1 MRQKTKKT
9 DGWVRARRVV
19 IAMVL
24 VPVLQ
29 LMADKPLA
37 WSAEPPDETLDCRVY
52 DTRSASITVG
62 FKAGNFLFE
71 VGPEVTFGVAQGI
84 AWDKIVQGLIA
95 RYVELCTR
103 YNGGLVSEAEYEQR
117 LREIEQLYR
126 EAQELERQLV
136 AETHAHARSAHG
148 ELERMLGSKPQAVEP
163 ESVALKDSLAV
174 LIGRID
180 QLEPIGRR
188 LTPKTPCP
196 TADMLGMP
204 ARSCD

>member
-19 IAMVL
+19 ITMVF

-29 LMADKPLA
+29 LMADKPLV

-52 DTRSASITVG
+52 DTRSASITLG

-95 RYVELCTR
+95 RYVELCPR
-103 YNGGLVSEAEYEQR
+103 YNGGLVSEAE
-117 LREIEQLYR
+117 
-126 EAQELERQLV
+126 
-136 AETHAHARSAHG
+136 
-148 ELERMLGSKPQAVEP
+148 
-163 ESVALKDSLAV
+163 
-174 LIGRID
+174 
-180 QLEPIGRR
+180 
-188 LTPKTPCP
+188 
-196 TADMLGMP
+196 
-204 ARSCD
+204 